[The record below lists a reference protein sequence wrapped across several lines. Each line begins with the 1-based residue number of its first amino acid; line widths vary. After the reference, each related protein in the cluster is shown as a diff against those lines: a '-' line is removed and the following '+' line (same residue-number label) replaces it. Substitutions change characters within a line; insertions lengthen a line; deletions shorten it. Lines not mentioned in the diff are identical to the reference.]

1 MSLSKHKSQNNDQ
14 LFPAAGKIRVT
25 ILASEWGSSKG
36 GLSTLN
42 REFAIQLAKF
52 PELQISFFVP
62 QCSEEDKKAALS
74 HNIEIVQAKRRP
86 GYDELEW
93 LSFPPAQ
100 LQIDVVVGHGVKL
113 GHQAQV
119 IRESHKCKWIQV
131 VHNDP
136 EELGMF
142 KTYQNSISTDEK
154 KRQTEVELCEMADLI
169 VGVGPK
175 LCEAFRRYLRSCK
188 KDESILDITPGV
200 FNEFVGIEHVEKD
213 MKQFGILVSGQ
224 GDAEDFKLKGFDTAA
239 KAVAEVEDARLIF
252 VGAPEGKHE
261 EIAKRFRD
269 CGVPADRLTV
279 RSFVERRESLK
290 NLFYEVDVV
299 LMPSRTEGFGLP
311 GLEALSAGLPVLV
324 SKNSGFGEALNEVPF
339 GAACV
344 IDSEDSKVWA
354 EEIKKVRQK
363 KRQTQ
368 LQEADELRTSYGK
381 KYCWAK
387 QIQAFV
393 IEMINIVNGMA
404 WGDNT

>member
-14 LFPAAGKIRVT
+14 LFPSADKIRVT
-25 ILASEWGSSKG
+25 ILASEWGSSQG

-42 REFAIQLAKF
+42 RELAIQLAKF
-52 PELQISFFVP
+52 PEVQISFFVP
-62 QCSEEDKKAALS
+62 QCSEEDKRAALS
-74 HNIEIVQAKRRP
+74 HNIEIVEATRRP
-86 GYDELEW
+86 GYDELEL
-93 LSFPPAQ
+93 LSFPPPQ
-100 LQIDVVVGHGVKL
+100 LQIDVIVGHGVKL

-131 VHNDP
+131 VHTDP

-142 KTYQNSISTDEK
+142 KTYPNSISTGEK
-154 KRQTEVELCEMADLI
+154 KRKTEVELCKMADLT

-175 LCEAFRRYLRSCK
+175 LCEAFRRYLCSCK
-188 KDESILDITPGV
+188 KDGSILEITPGV
-200 FNEFVGIEHVEKD
+200 FNEFVNIKHVDKD
-213 MKQFGILVSGQ
+213 MKQCAILVFGR
-224 GDAEDFKLKGFDTAA
+224 GDAEDFELKGFDIAA
-239 KAVAEVEDARLIF
+239 TAVAKVEDARLIF

-261 EIAKRFRD
+261 QIAKRFRE
-269 CGVPADRLTV
+269 CGVPANRLTV
-279 RSFVERRESLK
+279 RSFVKKRESLK

-299 LMPSRTEGFGLP
+299 LMPSRTAGFGLT

-344 IDSEDSKVWA
+344 IDSEDSKEWA
-354 EEIKKVRQK
+354 KKIKKVRKK

-368 LQEADELRTSYGK
+368 LQEADALRTSYGK
-381 KYCWAK
+381 KYSWAK

-393 IEMINIVNGMA
+393 TEMINIVKGMA
-404 WGDNT
+404 CRDNT